1 MERRLIVNADDFGL
15 SEGVNRGVLRAYSD
29 GILTSASLLVR
40 SPAARDGVRSAG
52 DLDLGLHLDFGEWA
66 FRDGA
71 WIALYERASLA
82 DPNQVAAEART
93 QLKMFLEM
101 TGKTPTHLDSH
112 QHVHMQ
118 EPALSVAKQM
128 AEQLAVPLRGC
139 SPRVHYCGDFY
150 GQSGRGDPH
159 PEGVSVKSLVEIL
172 AKLRPGVTELACH
185 PGVDAGL
192 ASAYAWERSLEVK
205 TLCDSRIRETIV
217 EQRIQLSTFAD
228 LLYSG
233 GVKC

>member
-15 SEGVNRGVLRAYSD
+15 SEGVNSGILRAHSH
-29 GILTSASLLVR
+29 GIVTSASLLVR
-40 SPAARDGVRSAG
+40 FPAAEDAVRSAEG
-52 DLDLGLHLDFGEWA
+52 LDLGLHLDFGEWA
-66 FRDGA
+66 FQGGA

-82 DPNQVAAEART
+82 DRSQVAAEARS
-93 QLKMFLEM
+93 QLRLFLEM

-118 EPALSVAKQM
+118 EPVLSVATEM
-128 AEQLAVPLRGC
+128 AEQLSVPLRGC
-139 SPRVHYCGDFY
+139 STKVRYCGDFY

-159 PEGVSVKSLVEIL
+159 PERVSVNAFMDIL
-172 AKLRPGVTELACH
+172 LKLPSGVTELACH
-185 PGVDAGL
+185 PGQDAGL
-192 ASAYAWERSLEVK
+192 ASPYAWERSLEVK
-205 TLCDSRIRETIV
+205 SLCDPRIRAAIIEHS
-217 EQRIQLSTFAD
+217 IQLTTFAD

>member
-15 SEGVNRGVLRAYSD
+15 SEGTNRGILRAHSD

-40 SPAARDGVRSAG
+40 CPAARDAVRSAG
-52 DLDLGLHLDFGEWA
+52 DLDLGLHLDFGEWS

-82 DPNQVAAEART
+82 DPHQVSAEART

-112 QHVHMQ
+112 QHVHVQ

-128 AEQLAVPLRGC
+128 AKQLAVPLRRC

-159 PEGVSVKSLVEIL
+159 PEGVSVNSLIGIL
-172 AKLRPGVTELACH
+172 ANLGPGITELACH
-185 PGVDAGL
+185 PGEDAGI
-192 ASAYAWERSLEVK
+192 ASTYSWERSLEVK
-205 TLCDSRIRETIV
+205 TLCDPRIRQTIA
-217 EQRIQLSTFAD
+217 EHRIQLSTFAD